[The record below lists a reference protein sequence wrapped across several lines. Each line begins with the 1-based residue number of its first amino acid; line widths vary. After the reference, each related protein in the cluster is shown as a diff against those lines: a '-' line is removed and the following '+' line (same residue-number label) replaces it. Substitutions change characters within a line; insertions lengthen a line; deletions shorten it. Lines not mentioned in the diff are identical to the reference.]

1 MPTFCTLR
9 PNLELSTQITFD
21 GDRCR
26 FDSSFYFSKQFIEFI
41 FLSMRSRRKGGVISE
56 VRSGFSVFMINKY
69 LQYDFDER
77 KLKKFLL

>member
-26 FDSSFYFSKQFIEFI
+26 FDSSFCFSKQFIEFI
-41 FLSMRSRRKGGVISE
+41 PVYEIKEEGRSYF
-56 VRSGFSVFMINKY
+56 RS
-69 LQYDFDER
+69 
-77 KLKKFLL
+77 